1 MLPTTGFVKTKRQA
15 SFLLDT
21 CISFFDIP
29 TRCHK
34 WHRGQHSL
42 LKRASAYKP
51 LTDVNIHHV
60 LAIHVRIHF
69 LSCVLF
75 FTFLPWDE
83 NRHRALSFS
92 LNMLPTSRLV
102 KTKRQR
108 YTFCVYATFPF
119 FTYRLDAYLITWG
132 KHRGQHSLINFRRT
146 FHRVVLGLF
155 CRLSTLRMSFLYLKF
170 LLA

>member
-1 MLPTTGFVKTKRQA
+1 MLPTTGFVKTKMQA

-83 NRHRALSFS
+83 NRHRALS
-92 LNMLPTSRLV
+92 LNEVRIADFA
-102 KTKRQR
+102 KTKALLDI
-108 YTFCVYATFPF
+108 FSGSASF
-119 FTYRLDAYLITWG
+119 FVMSVSCHKWHHAHT
-132 KHRGQHSLINFRRT
+132 
-146 FHRVVLGLF
+146 LF
-155 CRLSTLRMSFLYLKF
+155 LFLNVPPASKLEKSKMAEPHF
-170 LLA
+170 L